1 MKIKERLRSVNVTH
15 ENYIETVW
23 YVDVTDYAMKI
34 FGNVISKAEIT
45 LYYDEDNME
54 EAEMEA
60 SRYIDDIEKYNRI
73 DFDAKDML
81 ITLINGKQ
89 IDIWNSEYGGIRP
102 VE

>member
-60 SRYIDDIEKYNRI
+60 SRYIDDIEKHNHI

-81 ITLINGKQ
+81 ITLINRKQ